1 MNLEAVLRKQVA
13 LAEQHVSECLVRL
26 LQVWV
31 V

>member
-1 MNLEAVLRKQVA
+1 MNLEAILSKKAA

-26 LQVWV
+26 LQLWV